1 MPAFFPPFDTPSW
14 GCRDCIC
21 MQTLWAENLICDFAI
36 KYHQRTTQNSN
47 KDALFLFFVMGTLP
61 PLPAI
66 SPLLWCQWQ
75 LQTVC
80 PENIKLHQGET
91 QTKKISAGLGRKVTC
106 SASFRA
112 LKFYWQA
119 KHFLF
124 LGHLDSSAQDLEV
137 GPLLFVLL
145 PSARLWLITKQ
156 FCAKMLQIHPNIWQ
170 TLSARAELNY
180 LNETFII
187 VRQAGSQTGWY
198 AAAPDISTWFNIV
211 SCQLFFSRNS

>member
-1 MPAFFPPFDTPSW
+1 MPWFFPPLDTPSW

-21 MQTLWAENLICDFAI
+21 MQTLWAENLII
-36 KYHQRTTQNSN
+36 LRSNIIRWTTQNSN

-80 PENIKLHQGET
+80 PENIKHHEERK
-91 QTKKISAGLGRKVTC
+91 TKKIRTGPDRKVTC
-106 SASFRA
+106 SASFLA

-187 VRQAGSQTGWY
+187 VRQPGSQTGWY
-198 AAAPDISTWFNIV
+198 AAAPDISTRFNIV